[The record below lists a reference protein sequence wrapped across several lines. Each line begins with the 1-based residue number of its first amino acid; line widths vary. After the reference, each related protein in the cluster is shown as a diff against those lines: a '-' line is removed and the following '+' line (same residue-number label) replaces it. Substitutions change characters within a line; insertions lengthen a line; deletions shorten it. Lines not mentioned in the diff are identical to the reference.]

1 MINLRENDII
11 KIPKHYKL
19 TQLTEEGTYQLIPQ
33 FSLNCDWKNGDLLI
47 SNHCRTHAVIFNKF
61 VIQPNNLTGDV
72 ETFNSIDNFNVD
84 FFPHSN
90 YHWNIEYFHKATL
103 EEKETLIKVLRE
115 NEYDLDEV
123 QHKFVPYSWK
133 PAEGEIYYKLNGKKY
148 HYTYVISLEDGDY
161 FKTLEARD
169 KAVKLLQKVKRS

>member
-1 MINLRENDII
+1 MINLKENDII

-19 TQLTEEGTYQLIPQ
+19 TQLTEEGTYQLTPQ
-33 FSLNCDWKNGDLLI
+33 VSLKCDWKRGDLLI
-47 SNHCRTHAVIFNKF
+47 SNHCRTKAVTFDKF
-61 VIQPNNLTGDV
+61 VIQSNNLTGDV
-72 ETFNSIDNFNVD
+72 ESFNSIDNFNVD
-84 FFPHSN
+84 FFPYSN
-90 YHWNIEYFHKATL
+90 YNWSVEHFHKATL

-133 PAEGEIYYKLNGKKY
+133 PVEGEIYYRLNGKKY
-148 HYTYVISLEDGDY
+148 QYTSVISLEDGDY

-169 KAVKLLQKVKRS
+169 KAVQLLQKVKRS